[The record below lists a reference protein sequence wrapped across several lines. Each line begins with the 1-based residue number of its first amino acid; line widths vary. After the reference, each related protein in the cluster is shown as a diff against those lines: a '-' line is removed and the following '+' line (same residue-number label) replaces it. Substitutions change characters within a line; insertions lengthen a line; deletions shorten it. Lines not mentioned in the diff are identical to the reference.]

1 MPGFTVTRGLG
12 PGATPSHL
20 IARGF
25 FPAVAAEAARIL
37 RGGGSAA
44 SRAIKDLTE
53 TFKISVML
61 VQSNG
66 KELISPIFNSVTTR
80 FSSEDKVVVKASAK
94 KVSSHKPK
102 PPKIKV
108 KSVSVR
114 NRKNGRD

>member
-12 PGATPSHL
+12 PGATPTHL
-20 IARGF
+20 IARGLL
-25 FPAVAAEAARIL
+25 PVAEEAVRIL
-37 RGGGSAA
+37 RGGRSAA
-44 SRAIKDLTE
+44 SRALKDITE
-53 TFKISVML
+53 SFKISAML
-61 VQSNG
+61 IQSNG
-66 KELISPIFNSVTTR
+66 KELISPIFNSVTTK
-80 FSSEDKVVVKASAK
+80 FSSEDSVVVKARAK